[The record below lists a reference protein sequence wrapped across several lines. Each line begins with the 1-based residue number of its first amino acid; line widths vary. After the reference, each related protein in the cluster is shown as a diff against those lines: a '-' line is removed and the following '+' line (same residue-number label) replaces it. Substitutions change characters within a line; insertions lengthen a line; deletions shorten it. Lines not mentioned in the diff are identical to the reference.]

1 MSVFRDKQGREFR
14 CRVSA
19 ATAITLKKELSI
31 NLLDHF
37 DGSLWQR
44 LATDPELLVN
54 VLFEITRESR
64 EEFGIVDGGAFARLL
79 DGDVLEAAG
88 EAMRAAIVDFI
99 PPRQRAAFRKLL
111 EKSKAVELVTIE
123 KMEAAVDGM
132 TIEGLTAAIEMM
144 HEKGQATSNRS
155 SGNSSD
161 SPAADSTA

>member
-1 MSVFRDKQGREFR
+1 MTVFRDKQGREFR

-19 ATAITLKKELSI
+19 ATAIVLKKDLGI

-44 LATDPELLVN
+44 LATDPELLVD

-64 EEFGIVDGGAFARLL
+64 DELGIVDGGAFARLL

-111 EKSKAVELVTIE
+111 EKSKAVEMVTIE

-132 TIEGLTAAIEMM
+132 TIEALTAAIEMI
-144 HEKGQATSNRS
+144 HEKGQTLNSS

-161 SPAADSTA
+161 LPAVDSTA